1 MQLNCKVIKKWQPPF
16 SGLYPLSSEIFGTP
30 APPPSLQV
38 TQFLKAPT
46 LPYPHPPPPPPPLLR
61 PPLIRERGSF
71 NYVATPKDGRT
82 RKNLEG
88 FFIAK

>member
-16 SGLYPLSSEIFGTP
+16 SGLYPLSSKIFGTP
-30 APPPSLQV
+30 PPLQV

-46 LPYPHPPPPPPPLLR
+46 LPYPRP

-82 RKNLEG
+82 RKNLEA